1 MLENHPAVS
10 RVRAEFEARGL
21 PFALREFTE
30 GTHTALAAAE
40 ALGIEIGQIASSI
53 VFKLIEAGQ
62 ETPLLVITSGQ
73 HKVDTGKVAQYL
85 GLDKLHRAD
94 AEFVRNASGFAI
106 GGVAPV
112 GWNKQPRA
120 LIDVALMQFE
130 SVWAAA
136 GHPYTVFETSF
147 QELLSLSEAE
157 PFDVGQR

>member
-10 RVRAEFEARGL
+10 RVRAEFEERGL
-21 PFALREFTE
+21 PFALREFSE

-53 VFKLIEAGQ
+53 VFKLIQDGQ
-62 ETPLLVITSGQ
+62 ETPLLIITSGQ
-73 HKVDTGKVAQYL
+73 HKVDTGKVARFL
-85 GLDKLHRAD
+85 GVDTLHRAD

-112 GWNKQPRA
+112 GWNKPPRA
-120 LIDVALMQFE
+120 LIDTALMPFE

-136 GHPYTVFETSF
+136 GHPYTVFETTF
-147 QELLSLSEAE
+147 DELQSLSNAE
-157 PFDVGQR
+157 PFDVGQH